1 MTLYARS
8 DLMSVS
14 IPVSSGGCGQTHSR
28 PVHKGAPAR
37 EFRLDCPGCENFLK
51 GGGRTVLHVT
61 QGNKELGIPTH
72 QEWVADCDPCWGATP
87 ESVPDTPD
95 ERTYVAKKDKIGRDE
110 LDMINALAAAKQAG
124 IDIPANAMD
133 MLSRRLPFALQQA
146 GQTQTVAV
154 PEYGLDD
161 LSVNKL
167 KAMCKEQGLPTSG
180 TRAQLIDRLS

>member
-14 IPVSSGGCGQTHSR
+14 IPVTSGGCGHTHSR

-37 EFRLDCPGCENFLK
+37 DFRLDCPGCENFLK
-51 GGGRTVLHVT
+51 GGGRKVLHVT
-61 QGNKELGIPTH
+61 QGSKELGIPTH
-72 QEWVADCDPCWGATP
+72 QEWVADCDPCWAATP

-95 ERTYVAKKDKIGRDE
+95 ERQYVAKKDKIGHEE
-110 LDMINALAAAKQAG
+110 LEMINALAAAKQAG
-124 IDIPANAMD
+124 IDIPQNAMD
-133 MLSRRLPFALQQA
+133 LLNRRLPNALINA
-146 GQTQTVAV
+146 GQAQYHAE
-154 PEYGLDD
+154 PEYGLED

-180 TRAQLIDRLS
+180 TRAQLIERLS